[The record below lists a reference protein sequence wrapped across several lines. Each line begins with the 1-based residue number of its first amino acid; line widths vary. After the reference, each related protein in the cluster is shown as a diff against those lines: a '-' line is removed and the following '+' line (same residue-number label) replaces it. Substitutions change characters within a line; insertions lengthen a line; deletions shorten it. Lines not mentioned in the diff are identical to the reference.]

1 MDLKIG
7 EVLGIGL
14 SLVFGIL
21 MLMIALGFLPGVF
34 DSTVEVLGHGNI
46 TDFTGA
52 QESVAAVPTFVTLA
66 VMVVGLVLILAPV
79 GIMSYKIYRG
89 VKGGG

>member
-14 SLVFGIL
+14 SLVFGII
-21 MLMIALGFLPGVF
+21 MLVIALGFLPAIF
-34 DSTVEVLGHGNI
+34 DSTAEVLEHGNI
-46 TDFTGA
+46 SDFTGA
-52 QESVAAVPTFVTLA
+52 EESVAALPTFVSLG

-79 GIMSYKIYRG
+79 GIMTYKIY
-89 VKGGG
+89 KGRD

>member
-14 SLVFGIL
+14 SLVFGII
-21 MLMIALGFLPGVF
+21 MLVIALGFLPAVF
-34 DSTVEVLGHGNI
+34 DSTADVLEHGNI

-52 QESVAAVPTFVTLA
+52 EESVSALPTFVSLG
-66 VMVVGLVLILAPV
+66 VMIVGLVLILAPV
-79 GIMSYKIYRG
+79 GVMSYKIYRSTRG
-89 VKGGG
+89 

>member
-14 SLVFGIL
+14 SLVFGII
-21 MLMIALGFLPGVF
+21 MLVIALGFLPAIF
-34 DSTVEVLGHGNI
+34 DSTAEVLEHGNI
-46 TDFTGA
+46 SDFTGA
-52 QESVAAVPTFVTLA
+52 EESVAALPTFVSLG

-79 GIMSYKIYRG
+79 GIMTYKIY
-89 VKGGG
+89 KGKS

>member
-14 SLVFGIL
+14 SLVFGII
-21 MLMIALGFLPGVF
+21 MLVIALGFLPAIF
-34 DSTVEVLGHGNI
+34 DSTAEVLEHGNI

-52 QESVAAVPTFVTLA
+52 EESVAALPTFVSLG

-79 GIMSYKIYRG
+79 GIMTYKIY
-89 VKGGG
+89 KGRN

>member
-1 MDLKIG
+1 MDLKLG

-14 SLVFGIL
+14 SLIFGII
-21 MLMIALGFLPGVF
+21 MLIIALGFLPGVF
-34 DSTVEVLGHGNI
+34 DATTDVLGHANI

-52 QESVAAVPTFVTLA
+52 EESVAALPTFVALG

-79 GIMSYKIYRG
+79 GIMGYKLY
-89 VKGGG
+89 KGSRD

>member
-14 SLVFGIL
+14 SLVFGII
-21 MLMIALGFLPGVF
+21 MLVIALGFLPAIF
-34 DSTVEVLGHGNI
+34 DSTAEVLEHGNI
-46 TDFTGA
+46 SDFTGA
-52 QESVAAVPTFVTLA
+52 EESVAALPTFVSLG

-79 GIMSYKIYRG
+79 GIMTYKIY
-89 VKGGG
+89 KGRS